1 MPITTRSRSQ
11 VQSTLQFRQRKSRVS
26 TVKDEIKS
34 KRNGNK
40 KQARSKSVPPA
51 NTGTENNIL
60 KRVSAS
66 TRNSMASQKSTGAE
80 KNLSSPVS
88 PRKRRHSGGSNKEN
102 KSQDGNTACSPTKIS
117 RPSRLKSPLR
127 GLNLDKLE
135 IKGSS
140 PQTNV
145 STTPKK
151 DSPRSPGKSQSSSP
165 TKRSKKLLSLHRQQ
179 DESYTK
185 AKRALHTSLPD
196 RLLCRDKEIK
206 SIQGFLHEHILKKK
220 PGSLYISGAPGTGKT
235 ACLKYLLEED
245 KKLSNVQTV
254 FVNCMTVRQS
264 QGIFGK
270 ILKEVDSKASVKM
283 NMKDAQR
290 QLQKKLTTSGPVIL
304 LVLDEIDHLDSK
316 GQEVLYTMFEWPS
329 IPRSR
334 LVLLGIANALDL
346 TDRILPRLQARPK
359 CAPQLLHFQPFTM
372 NQIVSIL
379 QDRLQASNGGTE
391 VLESIALQLCAR
403 KVAAVSGD
411 IRKALDVCRRAV
423 EVVEA
428 DVGTQTVLSPKAPKQ
443 LVSPVKSPQKSPKKS
458 PLKKVSLQTISSVL
472 GEVYGSNIVSSSNQ
486 SQTFPLQQKLAICT
500 LLLIVKEGKKRETT
514 LGKLHEIYCKIC
526 QRRQVPSVDQSEF
539 FSICQL
545 IETRGVMEIKSA
557 KDTRQTKYGKLAY
570 FCITMS

>member
-1 MPITTRSRSQ
+1 M
-11 VQSTLQFRQRKSRVS
+11 
-26 TVKDEIKS
+26 
-34 KRNGNK
+34 
-40 KQARSKSVPPA
+40 
-51 NTGTENNIL
+51 
-60 KRVSAS
+60 
-66 TRNSMASQKSTGAE
+66 
-80 KNLSSPVS
+80 
-88 PRKRRHSGGSNKEN
+88 
-102 KSQDGNTACSPTKIS
+102 
-117 RPSRLKSPLR
+117 
-127 GLNLDKLE
+127 
-135 IKGSS
+135 
-140 PQTNV
+140 
-145 STTPKK
+145 
-151 DSPRSPGKSQSSSP
+151 
-165 TKRSKKLLSLHRQQ
+165 HRQQ

-334 LVLLGIANALDL
+334 LVLVGIANALDL

-391 VLESIALQLCAR
+391 VLDSIALQLCAR

-545 IETRGVMEIKSA
+545 IETRGIMEIKSA
-557 KDTRQTKYGKLAY
+557 KDTRQTKINLKLSPKEVEFALQDK
-570 FCITMS
+570 IILSSILQQGLPN